1 MNFKEWLILTEKIM
15 IKDQEFRDPLL
26 ALQQIQKTHPN
37 PENLVVTYTSID
49 KVGINPNTKYNTP
62 LGIYFYPLDYVIE
75 KKMNVPF
82 AKDQPYINVCE
93 FTRPHKILQMTS
105 DVSNQREMNILPLF
119 FPKEDVNNAIQE
131 ANKKINSKDFTL
143 RSNYSMLWLTTL
155 ILSNYN
161 PVQWNSIMRKC
172 GIDGFVDNGTS
183 TIHPYEPTQG
193 IVFEIKS
200 IKKIHVIDNRK
211 PKEDSTD
218 KIATDKMT
226 DDQIAQILQSRRNID
241 ISSFIVG
248 ISDKYK
254 RAKFI
259 VDNKPELTDDDVK
272 TLLTFSGK
280 DKGQIAELIAGK
292 KKTLSPINVSS
303 LLDYATDKDK
313 IASILGSA
321 NINKL
326 DAHNVYILISYADD
340 KPKLA
345 QIINQYHTNKTPEI
359 QQIIDKA
366 LEPQTFEH
374 LIIATK

>member
-1 MNFKEWLILTEKIM
+1 MNFKNWLILTEKIM

-26 ALQQIQKTHPN
+26 ALQHIQKTHPN
-37 PENLVVTYTSID
+37 PENLIVTYTSID
-49 KVGINPNTKYNTP
+49 KVGINPSTKYNTP

-93 FTRPHKILQMTS
+93 FTRPHKILQMIS
-105 DVSNQREMNILPLF
+105 DVSNQKEMGLLPLF

-340 KPKLA
+340 KPKIA
-345 QIINQYHTNKTPEI
+345 QIINQYHTKKTPEI
-359 QQIIDKA
+359 KTIIDKY
-366 LEPQTFEH
+366 LHE
-374 LIIATK
+374 L